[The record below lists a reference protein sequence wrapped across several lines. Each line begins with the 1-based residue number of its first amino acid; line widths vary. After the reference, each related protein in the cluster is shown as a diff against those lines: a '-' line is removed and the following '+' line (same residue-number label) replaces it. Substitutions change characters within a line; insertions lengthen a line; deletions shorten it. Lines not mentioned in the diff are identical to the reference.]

1 MGFVRPM
8 VCAKSVRNPRARSV
22 RTGPKLTTL
31 SLENQTAAPA
41 ARVTPPSPQRIG
53 EQPGSDRFGG
63 VRTTVIEPGRAPGI
77 GSLHD
82 LWAYRDLLALL
93 AWRDI
98 SARYKQTALG
108 VAWAIVQPVTAM
120 VVFTVLFGRLA
131 EMPSNGTP
139 YPVFVLTALVPWT
152 FFAGALTQATNSL
165 VGNANLI
172 TKVYFPRLLLPAATI
187 TAGIVDLS
195 IGLVVL
201 AGMCLAY
208 GVTPGPAL
216 FALPAL
222 VGLTFMMAL
231 GVGALLA
238 TVNVWYR
245 DVRHAVP
252 FGLQLWLF
260 ATPVIYPINW
270 LPESWR
276 WVAVLNP
283 LAGLI
288 NAYRAIVLSTP
299 LDVAALVISCIAAVV
314 LCGAGVFCLRKT
326 ERTFADVV

>member
-1 MGFVRPM
+1 M
-8 VCAKSVRNPRARSV
+8 
-22 RTGPKLTTL
+22 
-31 SLENQTAAPA
+31 
-41 ARVTPPSPQRIG
+41 
-53 EQPGSDRFGG
+53 
-63 VRTTVIEPGRAPGI
+63 TVIEPGRTPGL

-82 LWAYRDLLALL
+82 LWAYRDLLVLL

-187 TAGIVDLS
+187 AAGIVDLS

-201 AGMCLAY
+201 AGMCLVY

-216 FALPAL
+216 LALPAL

-231 GVGALLA
+231 GVGTLLA

-260 ATPVIYPINW
+260 ATPVIYPIDW

-299 LDVAALVISCIAAVV
+299 LDVAALIISCIAAVV